1 MDYLKIYENLM
12 MSIMPLWHFTNY
24 TAVLF
29 GFSGLRVR
37 LIESLVAAQ
46 FIIQLFVYLFQE
58 KDECLVSEAASLS
71 GVKAESN

>member
-12 MSIMPLWHFTNY
+12 MSIMPLWHFTNF
-24 TAVLF
+24 TAVIFSF
-29 GFSGLRVR
+29 GGLRVR
-37 LIESLVAAQ
+37 SIESVVTAQ

-58 KDECLVSEAASLS
+58 KDECLVSKMASCS

>member
-37 LIESLVAAQ
+37 LIESLVTAQ

-58 KDECLVSEAASLS
+58 KDECLVSEMASLS
-71 GVKAESN
+71 GVKVESN

>member
-29 GFSGLRVR
+29 SFGGLGMR
-37 LIESLVAAQ
+37 LIEFVVTAQ

-58 KDECLVSEAASLS
+58 KDECLVSETASCS